1 MHFEVKS
8 MNFTQIKMIICDM
21 DGTLLDNQKNLP
33 PHFNQIYKELYDRN
47 IIFAISSGR
56 QMGEVKK
63 YFEDNKTIYLMAE
76 NGGYIQHN
84 GETLLADYMN
94 QKDVYKLVSYV
105 NTLKGMAP
113 MLSGKKAM
121 YAFNKDKELISRHT
135 SHFSISY
142 VEEIEDIDD
151 DIFKIT
157 VCDPIDPVKN
167 CLRGPLSLIKGFEV
181 KPSGDCWIDIN
192 KKGQSK
198 ADSVVFLQNK
208 LGISEEETMVFGDS
222 DNDLSM
228 FKHAYYSYAMKNADH
243 FIQKN
248 AHYVT
253 EEDNDHDGVMKTIQK
268 MIEDEDGLLIN
279 I

>member
-1 MHFEVKS
+1 

-21 DGTLLDNQKNLP
+21 DGTLLDNQKKLP

-228 FKHAYYSYAMKNADH
+228 FEHAYYSYAMKNADH

>member
-1 MHFEVKS
+1 MHFDVKS

-21 DGTLLDNQKNLP
+21 DGTLLDNQKKLP

>member
-1 MHFEVKS
+1 MK
-8 MNFTQIKMIICDM
+8 FTQIKMIICDM
-21 DGTLLDNQKNLP
+21 DGTLLDNQKKLP
-33 PHFNQIYKELYDRN
+33 PHFNQIYDELYKRN

-94 QKDVYKLVSYV
+94 KEDVYKLVDYV
-105 NTLKGMAP
+105 NTLVGMAP

-121 YAFNKDKELISRHT
+121 YAFNKDKELISKYT
-135 SHFSISY
+135 SHFSICY
-142 VEEIEDIDD
+142 VDRIEDIDD

-167 CLRGPLSLIKGFEV
+167 CLEGPLSLIKGFEV

-222 DNDLSM
+222 DNDLPM

-243 FIQKN
+243 FIQSN
-248 AHYVT
+248 AGFVT
-253 EEDNDHDGVMKTIQK
+253 QEDNNHDGVMKTIQK
-268 MIEDEDGLLIN
+268 MMEDEDGLFIQ

>member
-1 MHFEVKS
+1 MD
-8 MNFTQIKMIICDM
+8 FTQIKMIICDM
-21 DGTLLDNQKNLP
+21 DGTLLDNQKKLP

-121 YAFNKDKELISRHT
+121 YAFNKDKELISKHT

>member
-1 MHFEVKS
+1 MKI
-8 MNFTQIKMIICDM
+8 TQIKMIICDM
-21 DGTLLDNQKNLP
+21 DGTLLDNQKKLA

-63 YFEDNKTIYLMAE
+63 YFEGNKTIYLMAE
-76 NGGYIQHN
+76 NGGYIQRN

-94 QKDVYKLVSYV
+94 KEDVYKLVNYV
-105 NTLKGMAP
+105 NTLNGMAP

-121 YAFNKDKELISRHT
+121 YAFNKDKELISQHT
-135 SHFSISY
+135 SHFSITY
-142 VEEIEDIDD
+142 VDTLEDIED

-157 VCDPIDPVKN
+157 VCDPKDPVKN
-167 CLRGPLSLIKGFEV
+167 CLEGPLSSIKDFEV

-198 ADSVVFLQNK
+198 ADSVVFLQKK
-208 LGISEEETMVFGDS
+208 LGISEEETMAFGDS
-222 DNDLSM
+222 DNDLPM
-228 FKHAYYSYAMKNADH
+228 FNHAYYSYAMKNADH
-243 FIQKN
+243 FIQSK
-248 AHYVT
+248 ARFVT
-253 EEDNDHDGVMKTIQK
+253 EEDNNHDGVMKTIQK
-268 MIEDEDGLLIN
+268 MMEGEDGLLIQ

>member
-1 MHFEVKS
+1 

-56 QMGEVKK
+56 QMGEVRK
-63 YFEDNKTIYLMAE
+63 YFKGNKTIYLMAE

-84 GETLLADYMN
+84 GDTLLADYMN
-94 QKDVYKLVSYV
+94 KEDVYKLVDYV

-121 YAFNKDKELISRHT
+121 YAFNKDKELISKHT
-135 SHFSISY
+135 IHFNITY
-142 VEEIEDIDD
+142 VDTMEDIDD

-157 VCDPIDPVKN
+157 VCDPMDPVKN
-167 CLRGPLSLIKGFEV
+167 CLEGPLSCIKGFEV

-198 ADSVVFLQNK
+198 ADSVIFLQKK

-228 FKHAYYSYAMKNADH
+228 FTHAYYSYAMKNADH
-243 FIQKN
+243 FIKSK
-248 AHYVT
+248 ARFVT
-253 EEDNDHDGVMKTIQK
+253 QDDNDHDGVMKTIQK
-268 MIEDEDGLLIN
+268 KMEDKDGLLIQ

>member
-1 MHFEVKS
+1 

-63 YFEDNKTIYLMAE
+63 YFEGNKTIYLMAE

-84 GETLLADYMN
+84 GDTLLADYM
-94 QKDVYKLVSYV
+94 KYEDVYKLVDYV

-121 YAFNKDKELISRHT
+121 YAFNKDKELISKHT
-135 SHFSISY
+135 IHFNITY
-142 VEEIEDIDD
+142 VDTIEDIDD

-157 VCDPIDPVKN
+157 VCDPMDPVKN
-167 CLRGPLSLIKGFEV
+167 CLEGPLSCIKGFEV

-198 ADSVVFLQNK
+198 ADSVIFLQKK

-243 FIQKN
+243 FIQSK
-248 AHYVT
+248 ARFVT
-253 EEDNDHDGVMKTIQK
+253 QEDNEHDGVMKTMQK
-268 MIEDEDGLLIN
+268 MMEEEDGLLIQ

>member
-1 MHFEVKS
+1 

-21 DGTLLDNQKNLP
+21 DGTLLDNQKKLP
-33 PHFNQIYKELYDRN
+33 PHFNQIYKELYDSN

-63 YFEDNKTIYLMAE
+63 YFEGNKTIYLMAE

-84 GETLLADYMN
+84 GDTLLADYMN
-94 QKDVYKLVSYV
+94 KEDVYKLTNFVF
-105 NTLKGMAP
+105 TLKGTAP

-121 YAFNKDKELISRHT
+121 YAFNKDKELISKHT
-135 SHFSISY
+135 NHFSITY
-142 VEEIEDIDD
+142 VDTIEDIDD

-167 CLRGPLSLIKGFEV
+167 CLEGPLSCIKGFEV
-181 KPSGDCWIDIN
+181 RPSGDCWIDIN

-198 ADSVVFLQNK
+198 ADSVVFLQK
-208 LGISEEETMVFGDS
+208 TLSISEEETMVFGDS
-222 DNDLSM
+222 DNDLPM
-228 FKHAYYSYAMKNADH
+228 FTHAYYSYAMKNADH
-243 FIQKN
+243 FIQSK
-248 AHYVT
+248 ARFVT
-253 EEDNDHDGVMKTIQK
+253 QEDNDHDGVMKTIQK
-268 MIEDEDGLLIN
+268 MMEKEDGLLIQ